1 MSSKKKQIQI
11 LIKSDYGESFPV
23 PFRNF
28 VANSEKF
35 ANDDHKEYQ
44 EKGIDFK
51 DEFSYDALVQ
61 FFAAIDNKKPKI
73 TEQNAFEYDL
83 LCRIWDVGENI
94 KLFVD
99 EYFKNCNKDLL
110 IPKLIFLIKHQ
121 QDGKELI
128 NQLKEKLPH
137 YVDDPILKELD
148 YNVLLQVVNF
158 KNYQSNNESF
168 SKVFNFCLE
177 YLDENR
183 NEKDCSELFA
193 TINVTKISVE
203 DQRELESRPY
213 FDRSVLKDSLGK
225 ALSNIDVGLK
235 EIIDYI
241 AEKKSK
247 KTNKNTNK
255 VNPPLFY
262 PNYNQLNN
270 PNSWTTI
277 TAPNDLWIIPFADAY
292 NYGSPSYVQIKGKTF
307 VIAGYSSNQCY
318 GGSSITIPIRRN
330 LSYTLS
336 KGTNTSSPQ
345 VNVIPF
351 KTNNEIVCL
360 PNYTDTKPKN
370 WHKENVA
377 ECNGW
382 IYACSCG
389 TTSCA
394 QLRINSKSIYYSY
407 NGSGYCTYGSIFI
420 PISKGDTYIA
430 SYYNIPEKLLFIP
443 GKEGTETGFPDY
455 DNEVRL
461 NWNEQNTMTE
471 PGWVYA
477 KCVSYNCNATGEKNS
492 PAHLTVNGC
501 TFIISHEHSGYQM
514 VKSIFV
520 PVSGGD
526 KVCACGGYA
535 NEYISFF
542 PFVKEE

>member
-73 TEQNAFEYDL
+73 SEQNAFEYDL

-255 VNPPLFY
+255 ANPPLFY
-262 PNYNQLNN
+262 PNYSQLNN
-270 PNSWTTI
+270 PNNWTTL
-277 TAPNDLWIIPFADAY
+277 TAPNNLWIIPFGDAY
-292 NYGSPSYVQIKGKTF
+292 NYGSPSYVQMKGKTF
-307 VIAGYSSNQCY
+307 VIAGYSGNNYY
-318 GGSSITIPIRRN
+318 GGSTITIPIRKDLN
-330 LSYTLS
+330 YTLS
-336 KGTNTSSPQ
+336 KGTATSGHQ
-345 VNVIPF
+345 VYTIPF

-360 PNYTDTKPKN
+360 PNYADTKPKN
-370 WHKENVA
+370 WHKENIA

-389 TTSCA
+389 TSSVA
-394 QLRINSKSIYYSY
+394 QLRINSKSMYFSYSA
-407 NGSGYCTYGSIFI
+407 SGHCTYGSIFI
-420 PISKGDTYIA
+420 PISKGDTYVA
-430 SYYNIPEKLLFIP
+430 SYYNDPDKLLFIP
-443 GKEGTETGFPDY
+443 GKEGSETGFPDY

-471 PGWVYA
+471 PGWIYA
-477 KCVSYNCNATGEKNS
+477 KCVSYSCNSSNEKNS
-492 PAHLTVNGC
+492 PAYLTVNGC
-501 TFIISHEHSGYQM
+501 TFIISQEHSGYQM

-526 KVCACGGYA
+526 KVCACGGYS

>member
-255 VNPPLFY
+255 ANPPLFY
-262 PNYNQLNN
+262 PNYSQLNN
-270 PNSWTTI
+270 PNSWTTL
-277 TAPNDLWIIPFADAY
+277 TAPNDLWIIPFADTY

-307 VIAGYSSNQCY
+307 VIAGYTSNQYY
-318 GGSSITIPIRRN
+318 GGSTITIPIKKN

-336 KGTNTSSPQ
+336 KTTATSSTQ
-345 VNVIPF
+345 VYTIPF

-370 WHKENVA
+370 WNKEYIA

-389 TTSCA
+389 TSSVA
-394 QLRINSKSIYYSY
+394 QLRINSKSMYFSYSA
-407 NGSGYCTYGSIFI
+407 SGYCTYGSIFV
-420 PISKGDTYIA
+420 PISRGDTFVA
-430 SYYNIPEKLLFIP
+430 SYYNVPDKLLFIP
-443 GKEGTETGFPDY
+443 GKEGSETGFPDY

-461 NWNEQNTMTE
+461 NWNEQNIMTE

-477 KCVSYNCNATGEKNS
+477 KCVSYNCNSNGEKNS
-492 PAHLTVNGC
+492 PAYLTVNGC
-501 TFIISHEHSGYQM
+501 TFIISQEHSGYQM
-514 VKSIFV
+514 VRSIFV

-535 NEYISFF
+535 NEYMSFF